1 MRGDEYERLTL
12 SKAGSH
18 HPKANG
24 VHPAFPDRSR
34 SRTPSDNADGDGAAV
49 AADAAASCSSTPLS
63 SALLRSPP
71 AFPPQLPSLEIGAN
85 DCGGGGG
92 GGHGGEDDGESE
104 VLSIFAASVEE
115 AAGAATAAPASAFE
129 VRKAAPMRN
138 RNATTRQ
145 RLHNAALSVGRGFV
159 AGGGHGRAD
168 RAAARPGGPPGVDT
182 KCHTCRDIIPVLS

>member
-71 AFPPQLPSLEIGAN
+71 AFPPQLPSLESDVNG
-85 DCGGGGG
+85 GGGGG
-92 GGHGGEDDGESE
+92 GGHGGEDDGDSE
-104 VLSIFAASVEE
+104 ALSIFAASVEE

-129 VRKAAPMRN
+129 VRKAQP
-138 RNATTRQ
+138 
-145 RLHNAALSVGRGFV
+145 
-159 AGGGHGRAD
+159 
-168 RAAARPGGPPGVDT
+168 
-182 KCHTCRDIIPVLS
+182 